1 MAKKASKEDMA
12 SRENFM
18 DMLERNFPQAIGIF
32 LDSIYNKQSGERHGE
47 AIGAFY
53 KKLTDA
59 GMPPEHATDLSKE
72 YMLTV
77 VNLMKVTRSP
87 VEEEFVWDL

>member
-1 MAKKASKEDMA
+1 
-12 SRENFM
+12 
-18 DMLERNFPQAIGIF
+18 MLERDFPQAMGIF
-32 LDSIYNKQSGERHGE
+32 LDSIYNKHSAENHGE

-59 GMPPEHATDLSKE
+59 GMSPENATDLSKE

-77 VNLMKVTRSP
+77 VNLMKVSRSP
-87 VEEEFVWDL
+87 VEEELVWDF